1 MTGRSVKDKAS
12 IIFKTSTTKWQL
24 NSEGSKTILIDIALT
39 SIFCCGTSLRARLMI
54 IRLHFYYL
62 LTLVYH
68 LGLVG
73 AYEKAA
79 RKRIQPPDLIP
90 GPPGHKLGDE
100 RPPHYDHRPP
110 YKKHIDNIPA
120 YNLTDL
126 IDDKILNKYENSC
139 TVNVLTGGFISLASN
154 SWHLRAYNYTLN
166 YPSFLIRC
174 DNGSANPNFS
184 HVLQDFVYDINN
196 KFNVQDDSSK
206 YIGKDPF
213 PLGMIMITFASG
225 CICVATWMLFLVVL
239 LLPSDNHNRR
249 NKVVHV
255 YVLFSA
261 IIRTVFLNETI
272 AVIFDSQYHDDY
284 QDASQ
289 FESFIVETAPY
300 KICELVANI
309 LSDINWIYIVHYLQ
323 SNYGKPT
330 WNWIPFKMKKGT
342 HIIITVGCFLSL
354 ADNILFANL
363 LWRKNLVV
371 LKVFYKL
378 IELLIYTIFIS
389 IICYFT
395 WHNFAYILL
404 QKTAEINT
412 DGKCKTKLRILW
424 ENYHETIP
432 LLAYNILIFILFYF
446 TTIFFAAFT
455 KHVRGWT
462 FNFVHLLKV
471 LITVN
476 VWGLIG
482 VLEKRELHISKKT
495 VLGRKINNR
504 DKFFANPT
512 VNYYGEDLGKHL
524 SAITLNRDLNTT
536 KSNTTSHDS
545 SSLVGSPSPTWK
557 SPIERI
563 RDRRRRHKIMKSE
576 NKFGQNPSFGSKS
589 NGKPNTKTTL
599 SKYRQLLR
607 KPRRKT
613 NSYEPKN
620 GIGQNKEGSTV
631 RPGADKHIRDS
642 NYLATDIS
650 DNESMETEL
659 RTNHI
664 YNYENSD

>member
-1 MTGRSVKDKAS
+1 M
-12 IIFKTSTTKWQL
+12 
-24 NSEGSKTILIDIALT
+24 N
-39 SIFCCGTSLRARLMI
+39 

-62 LTLVYH
+62 LILIYT

-90 GPPGHKLGDE
+90 GPPGHKPGDE
-100 RPPHYDHRPP
+100 RPPHYDHRPHS
-110 YKKHIDNIPA
+110 YKKHINNIPA

-126 IDDKILNKYENSC
+126 IDDKILNKYGNSC
-139 TVNVLTGGFISLASN
+139 RASVLTSGFISLASN
-154 SWHLRAYNYTLN
+154 SWHLRTYNYTLN

-174 DNGSANPNFS
+174 DNGSDFS
-184 HVLQDFVYDINN
+184 HILQDFVYDISN
-196 KFNVQDDSSK
+196 KFNIQDDSSK

-249 NKVVHV
+249 NKVVHI

-261 IIRTVFLNETI
+261 IIKTVFLNETI

-289 FESFIVETAPY
+289 FESSIVETAPY
-300 KICELVANI
+300 KICELVTNI

-330 WNWIPFKMKKGT
+330 WNWIPFKMKKGS
-342 HIIITVGCFLSL
+342 HFIIIVGCLLSL
-354 ADNILFANL
+354 VDNILFGNL
-363 LWRKNLVV
+363 LWRRNIVV
-371 LKVFYKL
+371 LKVFFKV
-378 IELLIYTIFIS
+378 IDLLIYTIFIS

-404 QKTAEINT
+404 PRTAETNT
-412 DGKCKTKLRILW
+412 DGKCKTQLRILW

-432 LLAYNILIFILFYF
+432 LLAYNMIIFILFYF
-446 TTIFFAAFT
+446 TTIFFTAFT

-462 FNFVHLLKV
+462 FNFVHFLRV

-512 VNYYGEDLGKHL
+512 VNYYGDDLGKHV
-524 SAITLNRDLNTT
+524 STITLNRELNPTQS
-536 KSNTTSHDS
+536 KATSHGS
-545 SSLVGSPSPTWK
+545 SSLVASPLPIWK

-563 RDRRRRHKIMKSE
+563 RERRRRHKIMKNE
-576 NKFGQNPSFGSKS
+576 NKLEQSLGFGSKS
-589 NGKPNTKTTL
+589 NFKPNTKTAF

-607 KPRRKT
+607 KPKRKA
-613 NSYEPKN
+613 NSHGPKPE
-620 GIGQNKEGSTV
+620 IGPNKKSSVV
-631 RPGADKHIRDS
+631 RPGAANHTGDS
-642 NYLATDIS
+642 NYLATDFS

-664 YNYENSD
+664 YNYESSE